1 MSMEAIMTEWG
12 PMLHTGT
19 GIMLLLTM
27 MFGGQF
33 VLVMLNQYF
42 LDKGNSSVSVHLKSV
57 AITLGLYWMLPNLAQ
72 PVFVMLGALHLATMT
87 TAFSGHKDKFPD
99 WVKKLYRLDRN
110 GNPIQRR

>member
-1 MSMEAIMTEWG
+1 MMTEWG
-12 PMLHTGT
+12 PMLHTSA
-19 GIMLLLTM
+19 GIMLLLIM

-33 VLVMLNQYF
+33 ILMTLNQYF
-42 LDKGNSSVSVHLKSV
+42 LDKGGSSGSVHFKSL
-57 AITLGLYWMLPNLAQ
+57 AITLGFYFILPSLAQ
-72 PVFVMLGALHLATMT
+72 PVFIILGALHSATLT

>member
-1 MSMEAIMTEWG
+1 MEAIMAEWG
-12 PMLHTGT
+12 PMLYTGT

-33 VLVMLNQYF
+33 ILMMLNQYF
-42 LDKGNSSVSVHLKSV
+42 LDRGNSVGSVHLKSL
-57 AITLGLYWMLPNLAQ
+57 AITLGFYWMLPGLAQ
-72 PVFVMLGALHLATMT
+72 PVFIILGTLHLATFT
-87 TAFSGHKDKFPD
+87 TAFTGHKSEFPD